1 MKTLVLEFLS
11 NFWILLSS
19 ISVYILIGVLVAGV
33 FKLLLPDAVVKKHLG
48 SHNFIANIKAAILG
62 IPLPLCSRSVRPF
75 VSALKKSGASKSAI
89 QTFLISTPITGAD
102 SIMATYGVFGW
113 LFTLYRVITSVVIS
127 LIAGFF
133 TLFFDRDDKID
144 ADKEAIKTTAKAN
157 KTLTE
162 PLSEAGQSFKPVS
175 QSAYK
180 VINSPLNINVG
191 ANAAL
196 LNIGVVKEEDK
207 KNIFQ
212 RVLAYSFDDIL
223 KDISRSLLIGIL
235 IGAVIV
241 TFMPENL
248 AEYISANIFLNYL
261 LVLSV
266 SVPLYVCATSSIPL
280 GLSLLSAGFSPGA
293 AFIFLTAGPATN
305 TVTISV
311 VQKTLGKRSL
321 IIYLLSVI
329 LGSLL
334 FGTLFDYIF
343 PHSLEK
349 MLIFPLEE
357 TPGFIAQ
364 ISSVILLYLTLK
376 YTFSKNSQVIQKGGC
391 GGSNGSCCGTN

>member
-19 ISVYILIGVLVAGV
+19 ISFYILIGILAAGV
-33 FKLLLPDAVVKKHLG
+33 FKYFLPDSFVKKHLG
-48 SHNFIANIKAAILG
+48 SHTFIANIKAAVLG
-62 IPLPLCSRSVRPF
+62 IPLPLCSCSVIPF

-113 LFTLYRVITSVVIS
+113 VFTIYRVITSVMIS
-127 LIAGFF
+127 LLAGLLTLLLEREDRGQVRVNAIAAAG
-133 TLFFDRDDKID
+133 
-144 ADKEAIKTTAKAN
+144 TTADYN
-157 KTLTE
+157 FKTDSE
-162 PLSEAGQSFKPVS
+162 PAFK
-175 QSAYK
+175 
-180 VINSPLNINVG
+180 ITNSTADVNTGSNT
-191 ANAAL
+191 AL
-196 LNIGVVKEEDK
+196 LNIAVVKKEDRI
-207 KNIFQ
+207 NIFQ
-212 RVLAYSFDDIL
+212 QILAYAFDDIL
-223 KDISRSLLIGIL
+223 KDIARSLLIGVI

-261 LVLSV
+261 LVLLV
-266 SVPLYVCATSSIPL
+266 SVPLYVCATASIPL

-305 TVTISV
+305 TITMSV

-334 FGTLFDYIF
+334 FGTLFDSIF

-349 MLIFPLEE
+349 MFTFDAHEE
-357 TPGFIAQ
+357 APGFIAQ
-364 ISSVILLYLTLK
+364 ASSVILLYLSLK
-376 YTFSKNSQVIQKGGC
+376 YTFNKSALLFKKGGC
-391 GGSNGSCCGTN
+391 SGGNGNCCGSS